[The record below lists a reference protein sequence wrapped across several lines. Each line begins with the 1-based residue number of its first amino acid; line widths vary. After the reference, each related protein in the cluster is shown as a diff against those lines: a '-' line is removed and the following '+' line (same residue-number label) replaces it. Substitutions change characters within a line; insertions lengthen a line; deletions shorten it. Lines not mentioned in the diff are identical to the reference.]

1 MFSFEFFPPA
11 DGTGYERLCATATAL
26 TELEPSFFSVTYG
39 AGGTTRD
46 RTIGAVEAL
55 SAAVDTPVAGHIT
68 CVGGT
73 VQETHAVIDRYA
85 AAGVAHIV
93 ALRGDL
99 PADGV
104 AANGYADATSLV
116 AGLRRRADTARFEI
130 SVAAYPEVHPLAAS
144 AEADLDN
151 LRRKLDAGADRA
163 ITQFFFDTDAFLR
176 FRDTVAAAG
185 IVHPIVP
192 GILPVGSVAGALRFA
207 GRCGT
212 KVPDWFRPLFDGLD
226 DDPETRQEV
235 AATVA
240 IEQCERLRAE
250 GVDSFHFYT
259 LNKPDLPIAI
269 CRVLAR
275 SQRGALP
282 PVHAS

>member
-26 TELEPSFFSVTYG
+26 TEFEPSFFSVTYG

-55 SAAVDTPVAGHIT
+55 SAAVDTPIAGHIT

-73 VQETHAVIDRYA
+73 VAETHGVIDRYA
-85 AAGVAHIV
+85 AAGVTHIV

-104 AANGYADATSLV
+104 AADGYADATSLV

-144 AEADLDN
+144 GRGRSRQPATQARRRRRPGHHPVLLRHRCVPAVPRHGGGRRN
-151 LRRKLDAGADRA
+151 SPPHRARHPPRRQRRRRPPLRRAVRHHGSRL
-163 ITQFFFDTDAFLR
+163 
-176 FRDTVAAAG
+176 
-185 IVHPIVP
+185 VP
-192 GILPVGSVAGALRFA
+192 AALRRA
-207 GRCGT
+207 RRRSRRPGR
-212 KVPDWFRPLFDGLD
+212 
-226 DDPETRQEV
+226 
-235 AATVA
+235 
-240 IEQCERLRAE
+240 
-250 GVDSFHFYT
+250 
-259 LNKPDLPIAI
+259 
-269 CRVLAR
+269 R
-275 SQRGALP
+275 SPQR
-282 PVHAS
+282 